1 MDIFK
6 IIVIGIVGCIFI
18 LILKKQN
25 PEFGLY
31 ISIMT
36 GVIIFFMILGDLKT
50 IIDSLYYIG
59 NIIDVDSK
67 YIKIIFKVIG
77 IAYISE
83 YSSELCKDCEQS
95 SIGVKIELAG
105 KVLILIVSLPV
116 FMVLIN
122 LLTQLLV

>member
-36 GVIIFFMILGDLKT
+36 GVIIFFMIIGDLKT
-50 IIDSLYYIG
+50 IVDSLYYIG

>member
-6 IIVIGIVGCIFI
+6 IIGIGIVACMFI

-36 GVIIFFMILGDLKT
+36 GIIIFFMILGDLKT
-50 IIDSLYYIG
+50 IVDSLYYIG